1 MKSVGVISLV
11 GSEEE
16 SAACPNC
23 GSTSRVGRGLCLNC
37 MLYRGF
43 GDETCDGDSLENAL
57 DEVEVRDADWR
68 LGNYQILE
76 EIGRGGMGVIYRAR
90 QRHSRRI
97 VALKRILAHDAES
110 HDTLVRFRR
119 EAEAAASL
127 DHPNI
132 LPIYEVSEGE
142 DGLPFFSM
150 KFATGGSLLESQ
162 DALRNDT
169 RRAIALMAK
178 VARAVEYAHS
188 RGILHR
194 DLKPGN
200 ILLDGRG
207 EPLVCDFGLAKWL
220 DESSDLTRTLTI
232 FGTPGYIAPEQA
244 HGPAANLKPTA
255 DVYSLGAILFDLLAG
270 RPPFLGEHA
279 LSVIHQAAE
288 KPAPRLRSIVR
299 EIDRDLETVCARC
312 LERDPTARYHSA
324 GDVAEDLERWV
335 DGRPVIAR
343 PVSPPVRIWRW
354 AKRNPKLAA
363 SVAGCAL
370 AGVTALAFVMFTF
383 LPDTSPFR
391 PLLTISEKSIAV
403 LPFENLSDD
412 TQNSFFAD
420 GVQNEILT
428 NLAKVADL
436 KVISRTSV
444 MQYTSGTARNL
455 REIARALGV
464 AKIVEGS
471 VQRAGDHVK
480 ITVQLIDARSDTH
493 LWGTTIDRSLAD
505 IFAVQSEVA
514 VNIVGQLKA
523 KLSPAEEAAIKAKPT
538 NDLIAYDTFIRAR
551 NLIDASYFSSQPDQ
565 GLLEAARLLEEAVA
579 RDPTFFRAYCELA
592 RAHDILYIYGVDH
605 TPSRVAM
612 ADQAIEK
619 AIAINPDAGEV
630 HLARADH
637 LYCAHLDYEAAH
649 RELAIATSLLPNE
662 PRCFELAGFMDR
674 RAGKWEAAVGAFLKA
689 LELDPRS
696 IHLRIS
702 LSQTYEHMRSF
713 AEKAK
718 ILDQATAIAPDDLLA
733 RLARA
738 YVDLE
743 WRADPKPLHTA
754 VEQALAKD
762 PTVSAE
768 IAEVW
773 FYVAVCERDWTA
785 ARRAMAAT
793 NRDVCRTENVAFPS
807 SWCEGFVARAQGD
820 TATAQKAFSK
830 ARAEAE
836 KIVREQP
843 NFGEALSVLGLTEA
857 GLGDKQKAIEHGER
871 AVQLVPP
878 SKDAVNGPLLIQY
891 LSLIYSWTGEKDRAL
906 AELKRAAALPSP
918 MNYGDLRL
926 HPFWDELRGDPRFEQ
941 IVASMAPK

>member
-1 MKSVGVISLV
+1 MNSAGAISRVGLQ
-11 GSEEE
+11 EE
-16 SAACPNC
+16 SIACPRC
-23 GSTSRVGRGLCLNC
+23 GSTSRVGRGLCLKC
-37 MLYRGF
+37 LLYRGL
-43 GDETCDGDSLENAL
+43 GDETFDNETLETVL
-57 DEVEVRDADWR
+57 DEVDVPDADWR

-97 VALKRILAHDAES
+97 VALKRILTHHADS
-110 HDTLVRFRR
+110 HETLVRFRR
-119 EAEAAASL
+119 EAEAVASL

-150 KFATGGSLLESQ
+150 KFASGGSLLESQ
-162 DALRNDT
+162 AALHGKPRE
-169 RRAIALMAK
+169 AVALMAK
-178 VARAVEYAHS
+178 VSRAVEYAHS
-188 RGILHR
+188 RGVLHR

-207 EPLVCDFGLAKWL
+207 EPMVSDFGLAKWL
-220 DESSDLTRTLTI
+220 DQSSDLTRTLTI

-244 HGPAANLKPTA
+244 HGPASMLKPTA

-279 LSVIHQAAE
+279 LSVIEQARE
-288 KPAPRLRSIVR
+288 QPAPKLRSVAPKIA
-299 EIDRDLETVCARC
+299 RDLETICARC
-312 LERDPTARYHSA
+312 LERDPTVRYRSA
-324 GDVAEDLERWV
+324 GDLAADLERWTE
-335 DGRPVIAR
+335 GRPVVAR
-343 PVSPPVRIWRW
+343 PVAPPIRIWRW

-370 AGVTALAFVMFTF
+370 AGITALAFVTFTF
-383 LPDTSPFR
+383 LPDISPFR

-412 TQNSFFAD
+412 KQNSSFAD
-420 GVQNEILT
+420 GVQAEILT

-444 MQYTSGTARNL
+444 MQYTTGMPRNL

-464 AKIVEGS
+464 SKVVEGS

-480 ITVQLIDARSDTH
+480 ITAQLIDARSDTH

-523 KLSPAEEAAIKAKPT
+523 KLSPAEEAAIKTKPT

-612 ADQAIEK
+612 ADRAIEK
-619 AIAINPDAGEV
+619 AMAIKPDAGEV

-637 LYCAHLDYEAAH
+637 LYCAYLDYEAAH

-674 RAGKWEAAVGAFLKA
+674 RAGKWEAATKAFLKA

-702 LSQTYEHMRSF
+702 LSQTYEHMRRF

-718 ILDQATAIAPDDLLA
+718 VLDQATAIAPDDLLA

-785 ARRAMAAT
+785 ARRAMAST
-793 NRDVCRTENVAFPS
+793 TRDVCRTENVAFPS

-830 ARAEAE
+830 ARAESE
-836 KIVREQP
+836 RIVREQP
-843 NFGEALSVLGLTEA
+843 NFGEALSVLGLSEA
-857 GLGDKQKAIEHGER
+857 ALGEKEKAIEHGKR
-871 AVQLVPP
+871 AVELVP
-878 SKDAVNGPLLIQY
+878 STKDAINGPLLIEY

-906 AELKRAAALPSP
+906 AELKRAAAMPSP

-926 HPFWDELRGDPRFEQ
+926 HPFWDELRSDPGFEQ
-941 IVASMAPK
+941 IVISMAPK

>member
-1 MKSVGVISLV
+1 MNSVGVISLV
-11 GSEEE
+11 GSKEELL
-16 SAACPNC
+16 ACPDC

-43 GDETCDGDSLENAL
+43 GAETLDGDSLESAL

-97 VALKRILAHDAES
+97 VALKRILPHQGDS
-110 HDTLVRFRR
+110 RDTLVRFRR

-178 VARAVEYAHS
+178 VARAVEYAHR

-279 LSVIHQAAE
+279 LSVIQQAAE

-324 GDVAEDLERWV
+324 GDLAEDLERWV

-354 AKRNPKLAA
+354 ARRNPKLAA
-363 SVAGCAL
+363 SVAGCVL
-370 AGVTALAFVMFTF
+370 GGLIALAFVTFTF

-391 PLLTISEKSIAV
+391 PTVAISEKSIAV
-403 LPFENLSDD
+403 LPFQNLSNEGQDV
-412 TQNSFFAD
+412 FFAD
-420 GVQNEILT
+420 GVQDEILN
-428 NLAKVADL
+428 NLARVADL

-444 MQYTSGTARNL
+444 MQYQSGSSRNL

-471 VQRAGDHVK
+471 VRRSGDRVR
-480 ITVQLIDARSDTH
+480 ISAQLIDARTDTH
-493 LWGTTIDRSLAD
+493 VWGTTLDRSLAD
-505 IFAVQSEVA
+505 VFAVQSEVA
-514 VNIVGQLKA
+514 VSIVSQLKA
-523 KLSPAEEAAIKAKPT
+523 KLSSAEEAAIKQKPT
-538 NDLIAYDTFIRAR
+538 DDLIAYDRFARAKILSESTVFSAR
-551 NLIDASYFSSQPDQ
+551 ERDSLFEAS
-565 GLLEAARLLEEAVA
+565 RLLEEAVA
-579 RDPTFFRAYCELA
+579 RDSTFLRAFCELA
-592 RAHDILYIYGVDH
+592 RVHDKIYILGLDH
-605 TPSRVAM
+605 SPARLAM
-612 ADQAIEK
+612 ADQAIQR
-619 AIAINPDAGEV
+619 AMAINPDAGEV
-630 HLARADH
+630 HLVRANHFYSGYLNYDAAR
-637 LYCAHLDYEAAH
+637 
-649 RELAIATSLLPNE
+649 RELAIATSRLPNE
-662 PRCFELAGFMDR
+662 PLCFELAGFMDR
-674 RAGKWEAAVGAFLKA
+674 RSGDWEQSARQLLKA
-689 LELDPRS
+689 LELDPRN
-696 IHLRIS
+696 LS
-702 LSQTYEHMRSF
+702 LLQQLSLTYEHMRRF
-713 AEKAK
+713 PEMAK
-718 ILDQATAIAPDDLLA
+718 TLDRAISIAPDDVNN
-733 RLARA
+733 RVQRGV
-738 YVDLE
+738 VDLE
-743 WRADPKPLHTA
+743 SRADTKPMHAAIQQAMAKDPGIAAEIAENRLYLA
-754 VEQALAKD
+754 LCERDWNMAEQALAAAHSD
-762 PTVSAE
+762 ACRIENVSFPRAWCDGYL
-768 IAEVW
+768 AR
-773 FYVAVCERDWTA
+773 ARGDA
-785 ARRAMAAT
+785 ARAR
-793 NRDVCRTENVAFPS
+793 NAFL
-807 SWCEGFVARAQGD
+807 
-820 TATAQKAFSK
+820 T
-830 ARAEAE
+830 ARAESE

-843 NFGEALSVLGLTEA
+843 NFGEALCALGMIEA
-857 GLGDKQKAIEHGER
+857 ALGEKEKAIEHGER
-871 AVQLVPP
+871 AVQLVPMR
-878 SKDAVNGPLLIQY
+878 KDAINGPLLVEY
-891 LSLIYSWTGEKDRAL
+891 LSIIYSWTGQKDRAI
-906 AELKRAAALPSP
+906 EQLKRAAAVPSTI
-918 MNYGDLRL
+918 NYGVLRL
-926 HPFWDELRGDPRFEQ
+926 HPYWDELRSDPRFEQ
-941 IVASMAPK
+941 IVASFAPK